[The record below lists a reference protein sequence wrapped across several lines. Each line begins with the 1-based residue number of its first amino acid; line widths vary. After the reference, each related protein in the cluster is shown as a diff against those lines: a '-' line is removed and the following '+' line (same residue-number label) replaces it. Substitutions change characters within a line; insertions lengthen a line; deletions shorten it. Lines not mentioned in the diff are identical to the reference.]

1 MGGRSQQADAKLQG
15 SANTTRDLA
24 NSTQRLTS
32 SSGLPLGDVGATKVV
47 ITKAVIDGLGRT
59 CDGYGISGGLV
70 GAPFTN
76 ERCDGVVN
84 VGDKTTMIMTAD
96 GLRIQALATGSAA
109 GGSGSVTINNTTIV
123 FDTFSAD

>member
-1 MGGRSQQADAKLQG
+1 MGGRSQQDASKLQA
-15 SANTTRDLA
+15 SANRSRDLA
-24 NSTQRLTS
+24 NSMQRLSS

-84 VGDKTTMIMTAD
+84 KGDVTTMIMTAD

-109 GGSGSVTINNTTIV
+109 GGGGDTNITNII